1 MNLKEALEF
10 IKEGKLVKLTKFK
23 NFAIGSVSFD
33 DMIYTFKFKNGKYI
47 SDKVFVTGIKDARS
61 KFWKL
66 VDIDKSLI
74 IEKQPKK
81 NKRNSKIPI
90 IQT

>member
-1 MNLKEALEF
+1 MDLKEGLKL
-10 IKEGKLVKLTKFK
+10 IKEGKLIKLNKYK
-23 NFAIGSVSFD
+23 NFAIGMVEFD

-66 VDIDKSLI
+66 VNIDSSLI